1 MRLTT
6 LCFLHTATDI
16 LLALKKV
23 RFGAGRMNGVGGKV
37 NGGETVE
44 QAIIREAQEEIGV
57 TINEEA
63 LEKVA
68 ILHFTFD
75 NKPEW
80 NQECHVFFTSEWE
93 GEPTESEEMKPEWY
107 SKDAIPFDRMWPD
120 DIHWLPKVLNGERV
134 RAHFSFAEG
143 DKMKEDF
150 TIEPL
155 VE

>member
-1 MRLTT
+1 MKLTT
-6 LCFLHTATDI
+6 LCFLTTATDI

-23 RFGAGRMNGVGGKV
+23 RFGAGKMNGVGGKV
-37 NGGETVE
+37 NGDETVE

-68 ILHFTFD
+68 ILHFAFD
-75 NKPEW
+75 TKPEW

-93 GEPTESEEMKPEWY
+93 GEPAESEEMRPEWY
-107 SKDAIPFDRMWPD
+107 SKDAIPFDKMWPD
-120 DIHWLPKVLNGERV
+120 DIHWLPKVLAGEHV
-134 RAHFSFAEG
+134 RAHFNFTDEHQ
-143 DKMKEDF
+143 MKDDF

>member
-1 MRLTT
+1 MKKTT

-23 RFGAGRMNGVGGKV
+23 RFGAGKMNGVGGKV
-37 NGGETVE
+37 NGDETVE
-44 QAIIREAQEEIGV
+44 EAIIRETQEEIGV
-57 TINEEA
+57 SINEES

-68 ILHFTFD
+68 ILHFTFED
-75 NKPEW
+75 KPEW

-93 GEPTESEEMKPEWY
+93 GEPTESEEMRPEWY
-107 SKDAIPFDRMWPD
+107 SKDAIPYDKMWED
-120 DIHWLPKVLNGERV
+120 DKHWLPKVLAGERI
-134 RAHFSFAEG
+134 RFHSTFN
-143 DKMKEDF
+143 KENQLKDDF